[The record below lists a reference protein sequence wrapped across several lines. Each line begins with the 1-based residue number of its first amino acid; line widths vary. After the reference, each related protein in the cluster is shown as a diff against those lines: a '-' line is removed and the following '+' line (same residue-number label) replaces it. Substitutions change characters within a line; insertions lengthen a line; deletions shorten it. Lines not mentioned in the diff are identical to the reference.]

1 MYFCVNLA
9 VFSENVIYY
18 KNFIV
23 LYCKNKHVYDII
35 KLIYILFWQM
45 IIEYE
50 VMRMKRIKSF
60 FKILGMLVLCASFTG
75 CGVNG
80 NVDDYAVNTG
90 YGDSDTVKSSSGVS
104 KDSIKVGVI
113 HLSDPA
119 EGSGYTYTH
128 DIGIM
133 GMQQN
138 LGLSDSQIIRKINV
152 NDSDKEATRKAI
164 KECIDE
170 GCNIIFS
177 TSWGYMETTAQMAE
191 EYPDVYFS
199 HGTGYMSNG
208 KNFNNY
214 FGRIYQP
221 RYLSGIVAG
230 MNTKTNKIGYVA
242 AMGSENSEV
251 TGGIDAFALGVYS
264 VNPSAQIY
272 VKVTNSWYDP
282 EAEKA
287 AASTLLDMNCDV
299 ITQHCD
305 TTYPQLLAQQ
315 KNVYSIGYNSD
326 MSKDAPDACLCS
338 VIWNW
343 SAYYTAAVQSVIDG
357 TWDGSNY
364 YGGMN
369 ENLVGITQLAD
380 FCKSGTQ
387 QKVDE
392 AKKDI
397 ISGKLGIFDGVIETN
412 TGTTVGESGKTLKD
426 SDITGNINWYFKTV
440 TVVQ

>member
-1 MYFCVNLA
+1 
-9 VFSENVIYY
+9 
-18 KNFIV
+18 
-23 LYCKNKHVYDII
+23 
-35 KLIYILFWQM
+35 
-45 IIEYE
+45 
-50 VMRMKRIKSF
+50 MKRIKSF

-80 NVDDYAVNTG
+80 NIDDYAVNTG

-305 TTYPQLLAQQ
+305 TTYPQLLAQH

-369 ENLVGITQLAD
+369 ENLVGITQLAY

-412 TGTTVGESGKTLKD
+412 TGTTVGENGKTLKD

>member
-1 MYFCVNLA
+1 
-9 VFSENVIYY
+9 
-18 KNFIV
+18 
-23 LYCKNKHVYDII
+23 
-35 KLIYILFWQM
+35 
-45 IIEYE
+45 
-50 VMRMKRIKSF
+50 MKRIKSF

-75 CGVNG
+75 CGMNG
-80 NVDDYAVNTG
+80 NIDDYAVNTG

-282 EAEKA
+282 AAEKA
-287 AASTLLDMNCDV
+287 AASTLLNMNCDV
-299 ITQHCD
+299 IAQHCD

-369 ENLVGITQLAD
+369 ENIVGITQLAD

-440 TVVQ
+440 TLVQ

>member
-1 MYFCVNLA
+1 
-9 VFSENVIYY
+9 
-18 KNFIV
+18 
-23 LYCKNKHVYDII
+23 
-35 KLIYILFWQM
+35 M

-50 VMRMKRIKSF
+50 VMRMKIIKSF
-60 FKILGMLVLCASFTG
+60 LKILGMLVLCASFTG
-75 CGVNG
+75 CGMNG

-113 HLSDPA
+113 HLSDPT

-282 EAEKA
+282 AAEKA
-287 AASTLLDMNCDV
+287 AASTLLNMNCDV
-299 ITQHCD
+299 IAQHCD

-369 ENLVGITQLAD
+369 ENIVGITQLAD

-440 TVVQ
+440 TLVQ

>member
-1 MYFCVNLA
+1 
-9 VFSENVIYY
+9 
-18 KNFIV
+18 
-23 LYCKNKHVYDII
+23 
-35 KLIYILFWQM
+35 M

-75 CGVNG
+75 CGMNG
-80 NVDDYAVNTG
+80 NIDDYAVNTG

-113 HLSDPA
+113 HLSDSA

-282 EAEKA
+282 AAEKA
-287 AASTLLDMNCDV
+287 AASTLLNMNCDV
-299 ITQHCD
+299 IAQHCD

-369 ENLVGITQLAD
+369 ENIVGITQLAD

-440 TVVQ
+440 TLVQ

>member
-1 MYFCVNLA
+1 
-9 VFSENVIYY
+9 
-18 KNFIV
+18 
-23 LYCKNKHVYDII
+23 
-35 KLIYILFWQM
+35 M

-50 VMRMKRIKSF
+50 VVRMKRIKSF

-80 NVDDYAVNTG
+80 NIDDYAVNTG

-104 KDSIKVGVI
+104 KDSIKVGVF

-191 EYPDVYFS
+191 EYLDVYFS

-287 AASTLLDMNCDV
+287 AASTLLNMNCDV
-299 ITQHCD
+299 IAQHCD

-369 ENLVGITQLAD
+369 ENIVGITQLAD

-440 TVVQ
+440 TLVQ

>member
-1 MYFCVNLA
+1 
-9 VFSENVIYY
+9 
-18 KNFIV
+18 
-23 LYCKNKHVYDII
+23 
-35 KLIYILFWQM
+35 
-45 IIEYE
+45 
-50 VMRMKRIKSF
+50 MKIIKSF
-60 FKILGMLVLCASFTG
+60 LKILGMLVLCASFTG
-75 CGVNG
+75 CGMNG

-119 EGSGYTYTH
+119 DGSGYTYTH

-152 NDSDKEATRKAI
+152 NDSDKDATRKAI

-282 EAEKA
+282 AAEKA
-287 AASTLLDMNCDV
+287 AASTLLNMNCDV
-299 ITQHCD
+299 IAQHCD

-369 ENLVGITQLAD
+369 ENIVGITQLAD

>member
-1 MYFCVNLA
+1 
-9 VFSENVIYY
+9 
-18 KNFIV
+18 
-23 LYCKNKHVYDII
+23 
-35 KLIYILFWQM
+35 
-45 IIEYE
+45 
-50 VMRMKRIKSF
+50 MKIIKSF
-60 FKILGMLVLCASFTG
+60 LKILGMLVLCASFTG
-75 CGVNG
+75 CGMNG

-113 HLSDPA
+113 QLSDPA

-287 AASTLLDMNCDV
+287 AASTLLNMNCDV
-299 ITQHCD
+299 IAQHCD

-369 ENLVGITQLAD
+369 ENIVGITQLAD

-440 TVVQ
+440 TLVQ